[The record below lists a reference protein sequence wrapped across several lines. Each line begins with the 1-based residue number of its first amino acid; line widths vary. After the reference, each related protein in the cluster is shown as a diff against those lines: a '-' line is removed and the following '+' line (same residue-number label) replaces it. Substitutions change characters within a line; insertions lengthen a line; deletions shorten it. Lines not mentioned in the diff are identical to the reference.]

1 MTERELWVSVAVMPC
16 DSSGPSLMKKYL
28 KGLYTVIFGIYFLKT
43 SLLITLD
50 MRQLSA
56 LSGLLT
62 CFSLHHKHMKLPKVV
77 FSGYGSIVYFYSSYV
92 YILSHVYTTAGCED
106 GGEENMM
113 LVACQREYVTT
124 VIQRQI

>member
-1 MTERELWVSVAVMPC
+1 
-16 DSSGPSLMKKYL
+16 
-28 KGLYTVIFGIYFLKT
+28 
-43 SLLITLD
+43 
-50 MRQLSA
+50 
-56 LSGLLT
+56 
-62 CFSLHHKHMKLPKVV
+62 MKLPKVV